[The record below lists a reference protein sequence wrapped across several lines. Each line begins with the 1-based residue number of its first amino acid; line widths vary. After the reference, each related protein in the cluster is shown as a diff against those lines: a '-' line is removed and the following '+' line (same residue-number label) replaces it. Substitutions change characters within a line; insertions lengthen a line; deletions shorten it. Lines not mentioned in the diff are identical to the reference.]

1 MESKKSSKRKR
12 KKEQKNSLYGAF
24 VKSATLQ
31 HGEMIKE
38 EEKKDEKKDDSDDE
52 EEEEKVPEALSKLTD
67 EELFEACG
75 GMTAHK

>member
-38 EEKKDEKKDDSDDE
+38 EEKKDGKKDDSEE

>member
-1 MESKKSSKRKR
+1 MVESKKSSKKKR

-38 EEKKDEKKDDSDDE
+38 EEEKDEKKNDSED